1 MRCSG
6 ILLALFAASSLW
18 ACGEQ
23 YAQVPA
29 TTTPAAVEGRESQSQ
44 ADPKGK
50 VPKGAERAARV
61 FLRAYLPYSY
71 GRDGVEN
78 FGSVTPALRRQL
90 QQQPPRP
97 TAEMRKARPR
107 VVDLRAM
114 RVQRERVLLFA
125 DVEDGIQPYSLLLT
139 LVRHGDGWVVADVV
153 GA

>member
-1 MRCSG
+1 MRLVALPVALVCSAG
-6 ILLALFAASSLW
+6 LW

-23 YAQVPA
+23 YVQAPA
-29 TTTPAAVEGRESQSQ
+29 TTTSAPVEGRESQPE

-50 VPKGAERAARV
+50 VSGGTERAARA

-71 GRDGVEN
+71 GRGAGETFGGV
-78 FGSVTPALRRQL
+78 TLALRRKL
-90 QQQPPRP
+90 QQQPPRLTP
-97 TAEMRKARPR
+97 EMRKARPR
-107 VVDLRAM
+107 VVDLRAT

-139 LVRHGDGWVVADVV
+139 LIRRGDGWVVADVV